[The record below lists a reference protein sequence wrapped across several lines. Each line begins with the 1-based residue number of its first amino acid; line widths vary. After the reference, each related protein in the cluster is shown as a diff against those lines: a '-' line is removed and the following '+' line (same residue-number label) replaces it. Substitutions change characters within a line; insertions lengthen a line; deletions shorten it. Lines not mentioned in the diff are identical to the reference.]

1 MAARQEGLRPI
12 PKPRNNN
19 PQQTSKPNLPK
30 QKQNKPNTRVSY
42 QHQEATEIWNNSES
56 IAEKITKNQLQDII
70 QYRLSCRVSCPLPD
84 NLDTTDHKLLVQQ
97 VIFSIHRQLGKMGY
111 KSNKM
116 EFHSKFEKVYVYLN
130 SPEEAQ
136 KLDGVGV
143 ELFHKTFR
151 FKSDVKK
158 PKQVVVISA
167 NISHIIPWTPV
178 EEALAEYGAVESWQC
193 VFSAVDPDDPEI
205 YSDLYQFRVTL
216 DEEYTPQHLPPFV
229 TVGEKQ

>member
-12 PKPRNNN
+12 PKPRKNN
-19 PQQTSKPNLPK
+19 PQQINKPNPPK
-30 QKQNKPNTRVSY
+30 QKLNKPNSRVSY

-84 NLDTTDHKLLVQQ
+84 NLDTTNRKLLVQE

-116 EFHSKFEKVYVYLN
+116 EFHSKFERVYVYLN

-136 KLDGVGV
+136 KLDGAGI
-143 ELFHKTFR
+143 ELFHKTFY
-151 FKSDVKK
+151 F
-158 PKQVVVISA
+158 
-167 NISHIIPWTPV
+167 
-178 EEALAEYGAVESWQC
+178 
-193 VFSAVDPDDPEI
+193 
-205 YSDLYQFRVTL
+205 
-216 DEEYTPQHLPPFV
+216 
-229 TVGEKQ
+229 